1 MITRLLGELGG
12 DLVAEESCL
21 VCLEPVSS
29 SACVRCSAPPHHV
42 LCDSCFLSHVD
53 SVPEPRIRACRGRVP
68 CPGDGWHD
76 SHFGPSEIAS
86 VALRC
91 DGPRPLEQM
100 LEKLLPRPTD
110 DPALPGG
117 GAEAPRLAQQLLLRV
132 TISCPWCAAV
142 VDPDPDGCRAMR
154 CGVCGFYYCWLCF
167 HKELTNQAIHRHVRD
182 AHGDLFVAQRAVD
195 LAHGAWRRSV
205 RSPSPAA
212 LSPLPGRQSPLP
224 F

>member
-1 MITRLLGELGG
+1 MLSSVQKALRNLLVGDGEVVPAFFSRCSRHPSQTLARRTGMITRLLGELGG

-86 VALRC
+86 VALRY
-91 DGPRPLEQM
+91 
-100 LEKLLPRPTD
+100 
-110 DPALPGG
+110 
-117 GAEAPRLAQQLLLRV
+117 
-132 TISCPWCAAV
+132 
-142 VDPDPDGCRAMR
+142 GCRAMR

-205 RSPSPAA
+205 VSDFMRGIEDAA
-212 LSPLPGRQSPLP
+212 LRDAVLSLTRSNLAALDASLPRHGW
-224 F
+224 

>member
-1 MITRLLGELGG
+1 
-12 DLVAEESCL
+12 
-21 VCLEPVSS
+21 
-29 SACVRCSAPPHHV
+29 
-42 LCDSCFLSHVD
+42 
-53 SVPEPRIRACRGRVP
+53 
-68 CPGDGWHD
+68 
-76 SHFGPSEIAS
+76 
-86 VALRC
+86 
-91 DGPRPLEQM
+91 M